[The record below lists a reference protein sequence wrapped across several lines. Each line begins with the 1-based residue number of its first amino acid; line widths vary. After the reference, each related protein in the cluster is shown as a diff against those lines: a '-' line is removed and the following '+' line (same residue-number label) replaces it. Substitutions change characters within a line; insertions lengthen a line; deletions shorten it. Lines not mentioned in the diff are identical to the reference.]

1 MNSPFL
7 KALRREAV
15 DVTPVWLMRQAGR
28 YQPEYR
34 ALREKVGFLELC
46 KDPGLCTEVMVR
58 SVEQLDV
65 DAAII
70 FSDLLL
76 ILEPMGLELEY
87 AEGGGPVFH
96 NPIRSVADI
105 ERIRELEDAETL
117 FYVNE
122 TVRLTK
128 AALRN
133 RVPVIGFAGAPFT
146 LAAYAIEGG
155 ASRNYAKTKRFMVEN
170 ETAWHELLEKIARA
184 VVVYLNAQI
193 AAGADAVQ
201 LFDSWA
207 GCLSPDDYRRYAMP
221 YTRAILDNLNAV
233 PTINFATG
241 NPELLPLLSEA
252 GGDAIG
258 LDWRVR
264 LDAGWERVGTNK
276 AVQGNLDPVRLLG
289 SKRSLRAAVRDILN
303 QAAGRDGH
311 IFNLGHGVLPDT
323 PVENARAVV
332 EMVHEESRKMR

>member
-1 MNSPFL
+1 
-7 KALRREAV
+7 
-15 DVTPVWLMRQAGR
+15 
-28 YQPEYR
+28 
-34 ALREKVGFLELC
+34 
-46 KDPGLCTEVMVR
+46 
-58 SVEQLDV
+58 
-65 DAAII
+65 
-70 FSDLLL
+70 
-76 ILEPMGLELEY
+76 
-87 AEGGGPVFH
+87 
-96 NPIRSVADI
+96 
-105 ERIRELEDAETL
+105 
-117 FYVNE
+117 
-122 TVRLTK
+122 
-128 AALRN
+128 LRN